1 MLYGK
6 STFSGVTIKALNAT
20 IPTLRFGIPVTNLSA
35 GSEKQMLFKLVAP
48 YSSSNRLL
56 VISLSGGSGNADLF
70 VRRSSLPTTVTYNW
84 SSRKDNNEEDVYIS
98 HSYSGMFHFVLSFV
112 EMISCTELFNISF
125 SNHILMF
132 LVRLFPM

>member
-1 MLYGK
+1 
-6 STFSGVTIKALNAT
+6 
-20 IPTLRFGIPVTNLSA
+20 
-35 GSEKQMLFKLVAP
+35 MLFNLVVP
-48 YSSSNRLL
+48 YSSYYRLL

-98 HSYSGMFHFVLSFV
+98 HRYSGMFHFVLSFV
-112 EMISCTELFNISF
+112 EMIRCTELFNISF
-125 SNHILMF
+125 SNHIRMF